1 LSAYYPPNAAERKLP
16 LERRLPPQI
25 ESADI
30 GDVRAA
36 VDLLAAVLVGEL
48 AI

>member
-1 LSAYYPPNAAERKLP
+1 MKQTNHPRM
-16 LERRLPPQI
+16 RHRFGQRPPQI

-36 VDLLAAVLVGEL
+36 VDLLAAVLAGEIAL
-48 AI
+48 